1 MKHLLD
7 EASLRRHKRYRMMQ
21 QTAMSARPHRP
32 AVLSAPSSAPM
43 MGPEDEAASAAP
55 PPYEQVT
62 AAADQA
68 A

>member
-7 EASLRRHKRYRMMQ
+7 EASLRLHERFRMMQ

-32 AVLSAPSSAPM
+32 AVLSATSSAPM
-43 MGPEDEAASAAP
+43 MGAEDETASTAP
-55 PPYEQVT
+55 PSYEEVT